1 VTAQLRTSS
10 GIRGFALI
18 WFGQFVSGIGSGL
31 TTFALGVLVYERTG
45 SATQFTLIYLSASLP
60 GILLLPLVGALAD
73 RWDRRWTMVMG
84 NVGAGMSKL
93 GLAALLY
100 THRLEVYHV
109 YVIVIAA
116 STFTLFLGITYTVL
130 TTLLVPKRH
139 YGRASGMV
147 QAAQAAAQILP
158 PALGGLMLRRV
169 SAESIV
175 LIDVATYVVAIV
187 TLLLVRAPRPA
198 LADGAKQPAA
208 DDAKSAADGG
218 AKSGAERARKGPLWR
233 ESLYGWT
240 FIKERRGLLVLLIYF
255 AAVNLIVS
263 STTVLF
269 TPMILS
275 FAPAEVLGTILS
287 VSGVGFLAG
296 SLAMSI
302 WGGPRNRV
310 RGVLGFGLLFGVC
323 SVVAGLR
330 PSPPLIALG
339 TFGMFF
345 ALPVVNG
352 CSQAI
357 WQRKTPANV
366 QGRVFAVRRM
376 IGASTIPLA
385 YLLAG
390 PLADRVFEPLVA
402 SGRLHTGL
410 ARVVG
415 EGRGRGIAL
424 MFVVAGLLVMLAQA
438 VGYFQPRLRRV
449 EEELPDADAGP
460 AAEVALSEA

>member
-1 VTAQLRTSS
+1 MAQPRTGS
-10 GIRGFALI
+10 GIRSFALI

-45 SATQFTLIYLSASLP
+45 SATQFTLIFLSASLP
-60 GILLLPLVGALAD
+60 GIVLLPLVGALAD

-84 NVGAGMSKL
+84 NVGAGLSKL

-100 THRLEVYHV
+100 MHRLEVYHV

-158 PALGGLMLRRV
+158 PALGGFLLRRV
-169 SAESIV
+169 PVESIV

-187 TLLLVRAPRPA
+187 TLLLVRAPRPGA
-198 LADGAKQPAA
+198 AGDAKPVAADGAKP
-208 DDAKSAADGG
+208 
-218 AKSGAERARKGPLWR
+218 GAEVARQGSLWR
-233 ESLYGWT
+233 ESVYGWT
-240 FIKERRGLLVLLIYF
+240 FIKERRGLLALLIYF

-275 FAPAEVLGTILS
+275 FASAEVLGTILS
-287 VSGVGFLAG
+287 ISGVGFLAG

-302 WGGPRNRV
+302 WGGPQKHV
-310 RGVLGFGLLFGVC
+310 SGVLGFGLLFGMC

-345 ALPVVNG
+345 AMPVVNG

-357 WQRKTPANV
+357 WQRKTPARV

-402 SGRLHTGL
+402 SGRVHAGL

-415 EGRGRGIAL
+415 EGRGRGVAL
-424 MFVVAGLLVMLAQA
+424 MFVVAGLLIMLAQV
-438 VGYFQPRLRRV
+438 VGYFQPRLRFV
-449 EEELPDADAGP
+449 DEELPDADAEP
-460 AAEVALSEA
+460 ASEVALSET